1 MPKKQLATITILIKN
16 RIDSSAQVNQILSQ
30 YGDLIIARLGINV
43 GRTHLKNYRALI
55 TIVVEGSTKQIH
67 SLNRILD
74 ELYGV
79 VAQASIVT
87 EQ

>member
-1 MPKKQLATITILIKN
+1 MLKRQLATITILIKN

-30 YGDLIIARLGINV
+30 HGDLIIARLGINV
-43 GRTHLKNYRALI
+43 DRTHLKNYRALI

-67 SLNRILD
+67 ALNRTLD

-79 VAQASIVT
+79 VAKANIIT
-87 EQ
+87 E